1 MCSMITQLT
10 YPGNVF
16 LFSSE
21 DYVEELFL
29 CFSCYCSI
37 SGKDNRS
44 QIQPNVADGALACR
58 Q

>member
-1 MCSMITQLT
+1 MITQLT

-16 LFSSE
+16 LLSSE

-37 SGKDNRS
+37 SGKDNGPRM
-44 QIQPNVADGALACR
+44 QLNVADGALACR
-58 Q
+58 R